1 MKVILKQDH
10 DKLGNTG
17 DVVNVKDGY
26 AMNYLFPNRIAM
38 IANNGNMKVL
48 EHLKKQREARFL
60 KEKAASEK
68 IAAEI
73 SGVTIEIKM
82 QAGEE
87 GDRIFGS
94 VTAVMIAE
102 ELTKKGY
109 TIDKKQVALEE
120 SIKHLGE
127 HKVDI
132 ALFKDVKGNVTAT
145 VTVNVVKE
153 EQ

>member
-26 AMNYLFPNRIAM
+26 AMNFLFPNRIAM
-38 IANNGNMKVL
+38 VANDGNMKVL
-48 EHLKKQREARFL
+48 DQLKKQREARFL
-60 KEKAASEK
+60 KEKAVAEK
-68 IAAEI
+68 LAAQI

-102 ELTKKGY
+102 ELTKKGF
-109 TIDKKQVALEE
+109 TIDKKQVSLEE

-132 ALFKDVKGNVTAT
+132 HLFKDVKGNVTAN

>member
-10 DKLGNTG
+10 DKLGTVG

-38 IANNGNMKVL
+38 VANDGNMKVL
-48 EHLKKQREARFL
+48 DQLKKQREARFL
-60 KEKAASEK
+60 KEKAVAEK
-68 IAAEI
+68 LAAQI

-102 ELTKKGY
+102 ELTKKGF
-109 TIDKKQVALEE
+109 TIDKKQVSLEE

-132 ALFKDVKGNVTAT
+132 NLFKDVKGNVTI
-145 VTVNVVKE
+145 NVVKE